1 MQIAHADDSKD
12 ISSIR
17 TGKERQFKTLLNG
30 DDTALDNFRLYFV
43 RQQGEVDVPRHKH
56 NFDQIRMCLEGPGKQ
71 NFGKDKWIAP
81 GEIAYFPEGTP
92 YGPEQSDSERLSIT
106 FQFGGASRSGFISSN
121 RLHKAR
127 EEMQEF
133 GTFEKGIFKR
143 EGQLA
148 PGEKRNQDAYEAIW
162 EHVNKKKLVYP
173 KPRYGE
179 AILIKPD
186 GFEWDVCED
195 QPGLTRKPLCSFSE
209 RSLQLSVLRLQAGT
223 RAQVPSRGGIQIGF
237 VLNGEGAVNGEAVRK
252 YSAFSGRE
260 DFALTSAGGME
271 FLLVGLPIFAE
282 QEHQA
287 TLVAAE

>member
-1 MQIAHADDSKD
+1 MQ
-12 ISSIR
+12 
-17 TGKERQFKTLLNG
+17 G
-30 DDTALDNFRLYFV
+30 
-43 RQQGEVDVPRHKH
+43 
-56 NFDQIRMCLEGPGKQ
+56 
-71 NFGKDKWIAP
+71 
-81 GEIAYFPEGTP
+81 
-92 YGPEQSDSERLSIT
+92 
-106 FQFGGASRSGFISSN
+106 
-121 RLHKAR
+121 
-127 EEMQEF
+127 F

-282 QEHQA
+282 QELRA